1 MQGAYATV
9 PYSDLSMIMEQKT
22 ENLANG
28 IVENAVNSLKT
39 TPKRRQRI
47 PLPSPIQSNDSR
59 NEIEIKVR
67 VSTTPQS
74 VSSAGFELYTPF
86 VLSPE
91 SDEIYIKITKN
102 KIVSLAT
109 GNKFSTACTGYK
121 ISL

>member
-1 MQGAYATV
+1 M
-9 PYSDLSMIMEQKT
+9 PEIT
-22 ENLANG
+22 ENNTETTTNNGANSPQ
-28 IVENAVNSLKT
+28 IK
-39 TPKRRQRI
+39 PKRRQRI

-59 NEIEIKVR
+59 NEIDIKVR

-74 VSSAGFELYTPF
+74 VSSAAFELYTPF
-86 VLSPE
+86 VLSTE

-121 ISL
+121 ITL

>member
-1 MQGAYATV
+1 MPENTQ
-9 PYSDLSMIMEQKT
+9 SLSNGSSLDT
-22 ENLANG
+22 ANLQQ
-28 IVENAVNSLKT
+28 IK
-39 TPKRRQRI
+39 PKRRQRI

-59 NEIEIKVR
+59 NEIDIKAR
-67 VSTTPQS
+67 VSNTPQS
-74 VSSAGFELYTPF
+74 VSSKDFELYTPF

>member
-1 MQGAYATV
+1 MTYGSIAFVEKKVNLPMPEIADNSTNTTTNNGA
-9 PYSDLSMIMEQKT
+9 
-22 ENLANG
+22 N
-28 IVENAVNSLKT
+28 NAQIK
-39 TPKRRQRI
+39 PKRRQRI

-74 VSSAGFELYTPF
+74 VASAGFELYTPF

-121 ISL
+121 VSL

>member
-1 MQGAYATV
+1 MAENTQ
-9 PYSDLSMIMEQKT
+9 SLSNGSAVDT
-22 ENLANG
+22 ANSPQ
-28 IVENAVNSLKT
+28 IK
-39 TPKRRQRI
+39 PKRRQRL

-59 NEIEIKVR
+59 NEIDIKAR
-67 VSTTPQS
+67 VSNTPQS
-74 VSSAGFELYTPF
+74 VSGKDFELYTPF
-86 VLSPE
+86 VLSQE